1 MERARQSSVL
11 NLNCGITVKM
21 VAGQVCTHRASSLG
35 AVADVCWFGFLQ
47 GEAVL
52 FLLSGGCIIWVW
64 IRQLG
69 EKG

>member
-1 MERARQSSVL
+1 
-11 NLNCGITVKM
+11 M